1 MNYQHPELQKRLAAE
16 YVVGSLQG
24 KARLRFERLMVEQP
38 SLRRL
43 VAAWEQ
49 RLAPLANQLAPMP
62 VSPMVWQK
70 IRQRLGFVVVEQKPV
85 TKPFWQWWTISSSVL
100 ASAMAGI
107 LFWNTFI
114 DQPVLVPA
122 YQDLAVLST
131 DKAEPTWIVRVSADG
146 KTMQLSSLQKVTVPN
161 DKDLEL
167 WAIANGAPES
177 LGVVNLSHGSG
188 SLTFTTLQQQRLG
201 KGKILAISLEP
212 RGGSPTGS
220 PTGAVLFTGK
230 VWV

>member
-38 SLRRL
+38 QIRRL
-43 VAAWEQ
+43 VLAWEQ
-49 RLAPLANQLAPMP
+49 RLAPLSNQLVPMP
-62 VSPMVWQK
+62 VPPAVWQA
-70 IRQRLGFVVVEQKPV
+70 IRQRLGFVAAQQQVKA
-85 TKPFWQWWTISSSVL
+85 KPFWQSWAWGGSLL
-100 ASAMAGI
+100 ASAMAGV
-107 LFWNTFI
+107 LVWNTFI
-114 DQPVLVPA
+114 YQPNVVPV
-122 YQDLAVLST
+122 YKDLAVLST

-146 KTMQLSSLQKVTVPN
+146 SAVQMSSLHQVSVPS
-161 DKDLEL
+161 DRDLEL
-167 WAIANGAPES
+167 WAIADGAPES
-177 LGVVNLSHGSG
+177 LGVIKLTNGNG
-188 SLTFTTLQQQRLG
+188 SLTFSAQQQQRLS

-230 VWV
+230 VRV